1 MPGDGTEP
9 VTPVLDPTLLA
20 HQDTALAPTG
30 RPAQAL
36 VKALQASRSRSVVIL
51 RRLNVL

>member
-1 MPGDGTEP
+1 MPGDGMEA
-9 VTPVLDPTLLA
+9 VTLVLDPTLLA

-30 RPAQAL
+30 RPGQAL
-36 VKALQASRSRSVVIL
+36 VKALQASQSHSGVIL